1 MMVEVRIGELII
13 TSTSPGRSMCGAGC
27 STRCSTPQFLAA
39 SSCWAGLARKSSI
52 AVQWA
57 GLVPCDDVPKRL
69 LLGLHQYTF
78 AHDRSSETQAAA
90 YMHPYFTLAL
100 AISPLGE

>member
-1 MMVEVRIGELII
+1 M
-13 TSTSPGRSMCGAGC
+13 C

-57 GLVPCDDVPKRL
+57 GLVPCRDDVPKRL
-69 LLGLHQYTF
+69 LLGLYF

-90 YMHPYFTLAL
+90 YIRT
-100 AISPLGE
+100 SP